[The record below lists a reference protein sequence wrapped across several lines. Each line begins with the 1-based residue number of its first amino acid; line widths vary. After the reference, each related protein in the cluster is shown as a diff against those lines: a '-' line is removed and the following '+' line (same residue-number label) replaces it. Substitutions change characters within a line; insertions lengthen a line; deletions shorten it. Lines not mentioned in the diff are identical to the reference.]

1 MKKLGLIDVS
11 TLLHP
16 IRLAKVKKNFGVALL
31 QKVLELK
38 ETLKL
43 EEIIL
48 VRDYGKSRYRLELYP
63 EYKGQRGL
71 KELTSEEQDRL
82 NLMKIWSD
90 NLDKFPFLWKSVCI
104 PNVEA
109 DDILGILYQDL
120 KDKYDVIV
128 CTTDKD
134 IQNVIPHSN
143 LYNIGKSRYFNLDD
157 RKNLSK
163 SKFGLYQIL
172 AGDAV
177 DNIPSFLGEKSA
189 TILADNFATFKEMR
203 DYVGDVNELIGVSP
217 YNRRYIIKFLEDIK
231 AEDTWKVLE
240 EKLKLNYKLI
250 NIFKD
255 KSNLNAFELQKY
267 DGVLKCI
274 IEDEFSEFE
283 ITEELEDFLEKV
295 NEIELL
301 NILEDMF

>member
-1 MKKLGLIDVS
+1 MKRLGLIDVS

-90 NLDKFPFLWKSVCI
+90 NLDKFPFLWKSVYI

-189 TILADNFATFKEMR
+189 IILADNFTTFKEMR

-231 AEDTWKVLE
+231 DEDTWKVLE

-267 DGVLKCI
+267 DEILKCI
-274 IEDEFSEFE
+274 VEDEFSELE

-301 NILEDMF
+301 NIIEDMF

>member
-1 MKKLGLIDVS
+1 MKRLGLIDVS

-16 IRLAKVKKNFGVALL
+16 IRLAKVKKNFGVTLL

-38 ETLKL
+38 EILKL

-90 NLDKFPFLWKSVCI
+90 NLDKFPFLWKSVYI

-143 LYNIGKSRYFNLDD
+143 LYNIGKGRYFNLDD

-231 AEDTWKVLE
+231 DEDTWKVLE

-267 DGVLKCI
+267 DEVLKCT
-274 IEDEFSEFE
+274 IEDDFSEFE

-301 NILEDMF
+301 NIIEDMF

>member
-1 MKKLGLIDVS
+1 MKRLGLIDVS
-11 TLLHP
+11 TILHP
-16 IRLAKVKKNFGVALL
+16 IRLAKAKKNFGIAII

-43 EEIIL
+43 EEIVL

-71 KELTSEEQDRL
+71 KELTPEEQTRL
-82 NLMKIWSD
+82 DLMKVWAD
-90 NLDKFPFLWKSVCI
+90 NLDKFHFLWKAVYI

-109 DDILGILYQDL
+109 DDILGVLYQDL
-120 KDKYDVIV
+120 KDKYDVVV

-143 LYNIGKSRYFNLDD
+143 LYNIGKERYFNLDD
-157 RKNLSK
+157 RKGLSK

-172 AGDAV
+172 AGDAI

-189 TILADNFATFKEMR
+189 IILADNFATFKEMK
-203 DYVGDVNELIGVSP
+203 DYNGDVNELRGISP
-217 YNRRYIIKFLEDIK
+217 YNRRYIVKFLEDIK
-231 AEDTWKVLE
+231 DEDIWKDLE
-240 EKLKLNYKLI
+240 GKLKLNYKLI

-255 KSNLNAFELQKY
+255 KSNLNAIELQKY
-267 DGVLKCI
+267 DEILKHI
-274 IEDEFSEFE
+274 LEDDFSEFE
-283 ITEELEDFLEKV
+283 ISEELEDFLEAV
-295 NEIELL
+295 GEIEII
-301 NILEDMF
+301 NVLEGLF